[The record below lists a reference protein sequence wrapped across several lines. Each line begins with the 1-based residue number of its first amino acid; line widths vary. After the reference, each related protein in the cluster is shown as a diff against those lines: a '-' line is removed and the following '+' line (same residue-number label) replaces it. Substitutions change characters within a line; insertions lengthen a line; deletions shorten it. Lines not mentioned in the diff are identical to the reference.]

1 MLPNFKEI
9 KCTGRY
15 ASETLG
21 EIPLGYIDK
30 TLPGCGL
37 TSVALE
43 NDIDTIIAVPNIV
56 LIDNKVSQY
65 PNGRFSGSILGVKG
79 NTTSKHIEEYVNNT
93 DIIKIM
99 VTYDSIGKVEHL
111 LDRCKLVIDESQELL
126 KGQKL
131 KSMGKI
137 SMLDSDANTELFKV
151 AYKYRDRLSMISAT
165 PIPLEYMPEWI
176 SELNQVK
183 LLWDNN
189 IKTIPMLM
197 ERPYP
202 IKSLVEEIVMPL
214 AEHNE
219 IYFNDVKI
227 TKAVIFVN
235 SVSSIK
241 RVLKDSGLD
250 ESDDVGV
257 IVGKGLNTSIKLKGV
272 PRIKDYSKLPTFT
285 FITSAGFKGIDL
297 YDKDAI
303 SIVVSTINR
312 DFTMIDISV
321 DLLQAVSR
329 IRNNDN
335 SHVGKY
341 LYLYNKKI
349 DDFTEAELKKT
360 IERTKE
366 SVIEQIISWEANKAI
381 GNKKGFRCDNTF
393 RMYSQYI
400 KDTDSFTI
408 NSNLVNSDT
417 YFIEQIYSKYKE
429 GFNIAGYLKGVNT
442 NGSVVISKPTYKDVA
457 KEFIATGSVDKYK
470 QYKEYVDLVL
480 ESYRRFGKVYLE
492 EKYTKKKLGL
502 IGSKDY
508 RYYKDKIKRMF
519 KKGNRY
525 PVKQVKDKLQKLY
538 DKEGIDK
545 KANATDLKEVMDI
558 KYTKSNST
566 RMVEIL

>member
-1 MLPNFKEI
+1 MKEI
-9 KCTGRY
+9 KCIGRY
-15 ASETLG
+15 ASETLD

-43 NDIDTIIAVPNIV
+43 NNIDTIVAVPNIV

-65 PNGRFSGSILGVKG
+65 PNSRFSGSVLGVKG
-79 NTTSKHIEEYVNNT
+79 NTTPKYIEEYVNNT

-131 KSMGKI
+131 KSMSKI

-151 AYKYRDRLSMISAT
+151 AYKYRDSLSMISAT
-165 PIPLEYMPEWI
+165 PIPLEYMPKWV
-176 SELNQVK
+176 SELDQVK
-183 LLWDNN
+183 LLWGNN
-189 IKTIPMLM
+189 IKTTPMLM

-219 IYFNDVKI
+219 VYFNNTKI
-227 TKAVIFVN
+227 TKAVIFIN

-241 RVLKDSGLD
+241 KVLKDSGLD

-257 IVGKGLNTSIKLKGV
+257 IAGNSLNTSIKLKGV

-285 FITSAGFKGIDL
+285 FITSTGFKGIDL
-297 YDKDAI
+297 YDKEAI

-312 DFTMIDISV
+312 DFTMIDINV

-329 IRNNDN
+329 IRNSDN
-335 SHVGKY
+335 NHVGKY

-349 DDFTEAELKKT
+349 DDFTRAELIET
-360 IERTKE
+360 MERTKE
-366 SVIEQIISWEANKAI
+366 SVTDQIISWEANKAVD
-381 GNKKGFRCDNTF
+381 NKRGFRCDNTF

-400 KDTDSFTI
+400 KEIDSFVI
-408 NSNLVNSDT
+408 NNNLISSDT

-429 GFNIAGYLKGVNT
+429 GFNIAGYLNGVNT

-457 KEFIATGSVDKYK
+457 NEFITTGSIDKYK

-538 DKEGIDK
+538 DRECIDK
-545 KANATDLKEVMDI
+545 KANATDLKEIMDI
-558 KYTKSNST
+558 KYIVTNKT
-566 RMVEIL
+566 RMIEIL